1 MLRCSKAVPKAV
13 LAVSVQLVTGDD
25 SVLVA
30 EAVSRIVGRTLGDE
44 DRSLAL
50 EQMDENGLR
59 DPDGG
64 WCLAP
69 LVDAARTEPFLTA
82 RRVVVGR
89 HLARFARV
97 GDRRELVHL
106 IETLPATTD
115 LVLVWERGVDPVM
128 GGRLPAVPK
137 DLAVA
142 VKAAGGSTLNVNPPR
157 GKSDAHKWLK
167 NHLDQSGLRFEPA
180 AVAAVNDLVGAD
192 RGNVVGLTRTLEG
205 ALGPGAAVTAEDVA
219 VYGGD
224 PGSAVPWELDDAID
238 RGDIAG
244 ALKVLHRLLPSRHPL
259 QLLAG
264 LHGRYQRMLRLDG
277 AGAADERQAAAILG
291 IKGSTFPVKKIL
303 GQTRRLGSEKVA
315 RAIRLLAGADL
326 ALRGTVDW
334 PDELVM
340 EVLVA
345 RLAALSGR

>member
-1 MLRCSKAVPKAV
+1 MG
-13 LAVSVQLVTGDD
+13 VQLVTGDD
-25 SVLVA
+25 PVLLA
-30 EAVSRIVGRTLGDE
+30 EAVTRIVNEQLGGE

-50 EQMDENGLR
+50 EQLDESSLR

-64 WCLAP
+64 WRLAP
-69 LVDAARTEPFLTA
+69 LVDAAQTEPFLTS

-89 HLARFARV
+89 HLARFARS
-97 GDRRELVHL
+97 GECDQLVRL
-106 IETLPATTD
+106 LEALPATTD

-137 DLAVA
+137 ALAAA
-142 VKAAGGSTLNVNPPR
+142 VKTAGGASLDVTPPR
-157 GKSDAHKWLK
+157 GKSEAHKWLRK
-167 NHLDQSGLRFEPA
+167 QLEQSGLNFEPA
-180 AVAAVNDLVGAD
+180 AAAAVNDLVGAD
-192 RGNVVGLTRTLEG
+192 RGNIVGLLRTLEG
-205 ALGPGAAVTAEDVA
+205 ALGPGATVTADDVA

-224 PGSAVPWELDDAID
+224 PGSVVPWELDDAID

-277 AGAADERQAAAILG
+277 AGAADERQAAEILG
-291 IKGSTFPVKKIL
+291 MKGSTFPARKIL

-315 RAIRLLAGADL
+315 RAIRLLADADL

-334 PDELVM
+334 PDELVL

-345 RLAALSGR
+345 RLAALAGR